1 VTEFSQAQIVWY
13 GITAFL
19 TRIREYIAALKVLN
33 EYCEDL
39 QNNLLSTS
47 KDAVEQQLLLD
58 IAKIFDPAQY
68 RKSENCSIH
77 LLKELCLKDAK
88 RFPNGEQDQLIVKI
102 DELCLEYDKVI
113 SRNLRNKKIAH
124 HDLESMFNDTFPQV
138 SFNDLVVLIENY
150 SAILSKIG
158 ERLLGGELNFPTIF
172 SLETAYKDS
181 LNALMSK

>member
-1 VTEFSQAQIVWY
+1 MTEFSQAQIVWY

-68 RKSENCSIH
+68 RKSENCSSH
-77 LLKELCLKDAK
+77 LSKALCLKDAK

>member
-1 VTEFSQAQIVWY
+1 MTEFSQAQIVWY
-13 GITAFL
+13 GITAFI
-19 TRIREYIAALKVLN
+19 TRIREYIAVLKVLN

-39 QNNLLSTS
+39 ENILLSTS
-47 KDAVEQQLLLD
+47 RAAIEQQLLLD

-77 LLKELCLKDAK
+77 LLKELCLKDSK
-88 RFPNGEQDQLIVKI
+88 HFPNREQDQLIVKI

-113 SRNLRNKKIAH
+113 SKNLRNKKIAH

-138 SFNDLVVLIENY
+138 SFKDLVALIENY

-158 ERLLGGELNFPTIF
+158 ERILGGELSLPTIP
-172 SLETAYKDS
+172 SLEKAYRDS
-181 LNALMSK
+181 LNDLMSK

>member
-1 VTEFSQAQIVWY
+1 MTEFSQAQIVWY

-102 DELCLEYDKVI
+102 DEL
-113 SRNLRNKKIAH
+113 
-124 HDLESMFNDTFPQV
+124 
-138 SFNDLVVLIENY
+138 
-150 SAILSKIG
+150 
-158 ERLLGGELNFPTIF
+158 
-172 SLETAYKDS
+172 
-181 LNALMSK
+181 